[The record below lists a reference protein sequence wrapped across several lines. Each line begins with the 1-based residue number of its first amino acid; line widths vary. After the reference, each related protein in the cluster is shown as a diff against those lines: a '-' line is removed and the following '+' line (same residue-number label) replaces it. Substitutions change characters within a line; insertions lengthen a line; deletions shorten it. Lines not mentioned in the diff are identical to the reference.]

1 MKCTSKECQ
10 REQVFWLTEE
20 ESLAV
25 ERRNY
30 ILRSYEGLVAIL
42 ARELAEARNPDAK
55 EMLKLYSE
63 QYQRAAVDLYA
74 AQNAVIG
81 RYLGSLPEN
90 LRFTF
95 DFERRMLV
103 CRWEQK

>member
-1 MKCTSKECQ
+1 M
-10 REQVFWLTEE
+10 
-20 ESLAV
+20 

>member
-1 MKCTSKECQ
+1 MKCTGKECQ

-81 RYLGSLPEN
+81 RYLGSLP
-90 LRFTF
+90 
-95 DFERRMLV
+95 
-103 CRWEQK
+103 

>member
-1 MKCTSKECQ
+1 MKCTGKGYQ
-10 REQVFWLTEE
+10 QKRMFGLTEE

-42 ARELAEARNPDAK
+42 ARELGESQNPDAK

-63 QYQRAAVDLYA
+63 QYQRAAVNLYA

-81 RYLGSLPEN
+81 RYLGSVPEN

-103 CRWEQK
+103 CEWEKK